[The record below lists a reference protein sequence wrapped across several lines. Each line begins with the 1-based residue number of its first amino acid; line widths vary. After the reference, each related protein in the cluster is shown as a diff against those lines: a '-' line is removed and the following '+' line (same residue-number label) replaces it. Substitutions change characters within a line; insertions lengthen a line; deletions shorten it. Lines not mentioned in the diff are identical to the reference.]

1 MAKVQV
7 GFGACIPKC
16 CVTPT
21 IAAYPAAQRAKRSAY
36 TCASTYY
43 RCRCNIPR
51 AHIPRGHIRS
61 IATITTNLN
70 RSASA
75 MQQIDAG
82 WSREALD
89 EAIGSGSLDRV
100 LHWIGTTPS
109 NSAAAEDADRVS
121 STKARDILIARA
133 QKPLVIQGISSVL
146 SKPVK
151 SSNDFYT
158 ACAALDSVL
167 SDLPLATLRLYRSG
181 IEALAANTAYSP
193 PGVSLPSLT
202 SRAKDAIKFIDFP
215 ELTWAPEHKMDYMA
229 ERSLSERVHTAQQM
243 EPHAR
248 DLLGWLADYNW
259 PPYSG
264 CVKQLAR
271 FPEVAVDPIKEII
284 EDYRD
289 DPEWLLHLLDFVKES
304 VPVGVLWEKLEP
316 ELSSLSSIEAD
327 DEDDEDDEENRDLA
341 ETAKSMLGQLNEWKR
356 EQSGN
361 K

>member
-1 MAKVQV
+1 
-7 GFGACIPKC
+7 
-16 CVTPT
+16 
-21 IAAYPAAQRAKRSAY
+21 
-36 TCASTYY
+36 
-43 RCRCNIPR
+43 
-51 AHIPRGHIRS
+51 
-61 IATITTNLN
+61 
-70 RSASA
+70 
-75 MQQIDAG
+75 MQQTDAG

-89 EAIGSGSLDRV
+89 EAIGSGSLDHV

-109 NSAAAEDADRVS
+109 NSAVAEDADRVS

-133 QKPLVIQGISSVL
+133 QDPLVIQGISSVL

-151 SSNDFYT
+151 SSDDFYT
-158 ACAALDSVL
+158 ACAALDSIL

-181 IEALAANTAYSP
+181 IEALAANTSYSP
-193 PGVSLPSLT
+193 PGVSPPSLT

-229 ERSLSERVHTAQQM
+229 ERSLSERVHTAEQM
-243 EPHAR
+243 KPHAR

-284 EDYRD
+284 ADYRDD
-289 DPEWLLHLLDFVKES
+289 DPEWLLHLLDFVKEN
-304 VPVGVLWEKLEP
+304 VPVGVLWEKLQP
-316 ELSSLSSIEAD
+316 ELLFLASSEASD
-327 DEDDEDDEENRDLA
+327 DASDEENRDLA
-341 ETAKSMLGQLNEWKR
+341 EAAQSMLGQLNEWKK

-361 K
+361 D

>member
-7 GFGACIPKC
+7 GFGAHLPKG

-21 IAAYPAAQRAKRSAY
+21 IAAYPAAQRARRSAY
-36 TCASTYY
+36 TYL
-43 RCRCNIPR
+43 
-51 AHIPRGHIRS
+51 S
-61 IATITTNLN
+61 IAAITTNLN
-70 RSASA
+70 ISA
-75 MQQIDAG
+75 MQQTDAG
-82 WSREALD
+82 WSRETLD
-89 EAIGSGSLDRV
+89 EAIGSGSLDCV

-133 QKPLVIQGISSVL
+133 QDPLVIQGISSVL
-146 SKPVK
+146 SKPVN
-151 SSNDFYT
+151 SSGDFYT
-158 ACAALDSVL
+158 ACAGLDSIL

-193 PGVSLPSLT
+193 SGVSLPSLT
-202 SRAKDAIKFIDFP
+202 NRAKDAIKFIDFP

-243 EPHAR
+243 KPHAR

-284 EDYRD
+284 ADYRDD
-289 DPEWLLHLLDFVKES
+289 DPEWLLHLLDFVRES

-316 ELSSLSSIEAD
+316 ELLLLASSEAS
-327 DEDDEDDEENRDLA
+327 DEASDEENRDLVEA
-341 ETAKSMLGQLNEWKR
+341 AQSMLGQLNEWKR
-356 EQSGN
+356 EQNGN
-361 K
+361 E

>member
-7 GFGACIPKC
+7 GFGGRLPKC

-21 IAAYPAAQRAKRSAY
+21 ITAYPAAQRSAY
-36 TCASTYY
+36 TCTSTHYMY

-61 IATITTNLN
+61 IAAITTTNLN
-70 RSASA
+70 RSA
-75 MQQIDAG
+75 MQQTHAG
-82 WSREALD
+82 WNREALD
-89 EAIGSGSLDRV
+89 EAIDSGSLDRL

-133 QKPLVIQGISSVL
+133 QDPLVIQGISSVL

-151 SSNDFYT
+151 SKDDFYT
-158 ACAALDSVL
+158 ACAGLDSIL

-181 IEALAANTAYSP
+181 IEALAANTTYGPS
-193 PGVSLPSLT
+193 GVSLPSLT
-202 SRAKDAIKFIDFP
+202 NRAKDAIKFIDFP

-229 ERSLSERVHTAQQM
+229 ERSLSERVHTAQEM
-243 EPHAR
+243 KPHAR

-264 CVKQLAR
+264 CEKQLAR

-284 EDYRD
+284 KDYRDD

-304 VPVGVLWEKLEP
+304 VPIGVLWEKLEP

-327 DEDDEDDEENRDLA
+327 DDDDEEIRDLA

>member
-7 GFGACIPKC
+7 GFGARIPKC

-21 IAAYPAAQRAKRSAY
+21 IAAYPAAQRTRRSAY
-36 TCASTYY
+36 TCASTHY

-75 MQQIDAG
+75 MQQTDAG

-109 NSAAAEDADRVS
+109 NSAAAELAAE
-121 STKARDILIARA
+121 ARDILIARA
-133 QKPLVIQGISSVL
+133 QDPLVIQGISSVL

-151 SSNDFYT
+151 SSDDFYT
-158 ACAALDSVL
+158 ACAGLDSIL
-167 SDLPLATLRLYRSG
+167 SDLPLATLRLYKSG

-193 PGVSLPSLT
+193 SGVSLPSLT
-202 SRAKDAIKFIDFP
+202 SRARDAIKFIDFP

-289 DPEWLLHLLDFVKES
+289 DAEWLLHLLDFVKES
-304 VPVGVLWEKLEP
+304 VPVGVLWKKLEP

-327 DEDDEDDEENRDLA
+327 DEENRDLA
-341 ETAKSMLGQLNEWKR
+341 ETAKSMFGQLNEWKR